1 MIYLRFPEKNKQI
14 ESWRERL
21 DSFLIDYKFEE
32 TPSLDRPV
40 ILEGKQEYA
49 GKKAIEQ
56 FLKELEDE
64 INDWRTPRCGV

>member
-1 MIYLRFPEKNKQI
+1 MIYLRFPEQNKQI

-21 DSFLIDYKFEE
+21 DSFLIDYKVEE

-40 ILEGKQEYA
+40 ILEGGKEYA
-49 GKKAIEQ
+49 GQEAIEQ

-64 INDWRTPRCGV
+64 INDWRTHRCGV